1 MCEIC
6 GGSGHYRM
14 DVEFGHP
21 QFGKLQ
27 RCGCRANEDAQRLQ
41 RLSGLTNAERTVRLD
56 QIETT
61 DRPGAAAM
69 VNACR
74 MFIAHPYGM
83 ITFWG
88 GSGNAKSMALQSV
101 VNHFVDS
108 NVEAIYITAF
118 DLISYIRAAFSKN
131 KNDLIVKDEDAY
143 SRLVRFGSVK
153 LLAIDEFD
161 KVRVTEWVQEQLTD
175 LIDRRYRLA
184 NDSQSGTLLAMNDDP
199 RELPAWMY
207 SRLAQNIIIH
217 NPDKDMRPIFG
228 EMNSPINGGPR
239 QPSMFETPVFSDPR
253 TGERYQ

>member
-1 MCEIC
+1 MCDIC
-6 GGSGHYRM
+6 HDTGHYRM

-41 RLSGLTNAERTVRLD
+41 RLSGLTLAERQVSLD
-56 QIETT
+56 QIETL
-61 DRPGAAAM
+61 DRPGTAAM

-74 MFIAHPYGM
+74 MFMAHPYGM

-88 GSGNAKSMALQSV
+88 GSGNAKSMVLQAV

-131 KNDLIVKDEDAY
+131 KNDLTIKDEDAY
-143 SRLVRFGSVK
+143 SRLVRVGSVK

-199 RELPAWMY
+199 RELPSWMY
-207 SRLAQNIIIH
+207 SRLAQNLIIH

-228 EMNSPINGGPR
+228 EMNAPLFAHPH
-239 QPSMFETPVFSDPR
+239 
-253 TGERYQ
+253 TGEMFQ